1 MSFNEQLRAARE
13 ARGYTQ
19 QQIADLMGI
28 DKSTY
33 CGYETGKRQPDV
45 QKLKLLCKLL
55 GVSGDDLLETDYANC
70 HNSKSQTNE
79 HTQINLIRIAGRN
92 GSYKERSLTDAQLDA
107 LTAMLDQLPDVEED
121 S

>member
-19 QQIADLMGI
+19 QQIADLMEI

-55 GVSGDDLLETDYANC
+55 GVSGDDLLETGYSSL
-70 HNSKSQTNE
+70 NSNSRTNGPSQY
-79 HTQINLIRIAGRN
+79 NLIKIAGRN
-92 GSYKERSLTDAQLDA
+92 GSFEERILTNEQMDA
-107 LTAMLDQLPDVEED
+107 LKAIIAQMPDASD
-121 S
+121 DL

>member
-1 MSFNEQLRAARE
+1 MILVSFNEQLRAARE

-45 QKLKLLCKLL
+45 QKLKLICKIL
-55 GVSGDDLLETDYANC
+55 GVSGDDLLETDFAS
-70 HNSKSQTNE
+70 HQNSVSNP
-79 HTQINLIRIAGRN
+79 HFNLIKIAGRN
-92 GSYKERSLTDAQLDA
+92 GSFEERILTNEQMAA
-107 LTAMLDQLPDVEED
+107 LKAIIDQLPDASD
-121 S
+121 DL